1 MDEMRD
7 AFREL
12 DKIYESYQPVI
23 ITNRKERNDA
33 SRAFWAARKGSHPY
47 IDWENFHKAFD
58 WDIKNRT
65 NDAGEKLI
73 DIFADDGT
81 IKPGIDYQYI
91 KGFENPALDTDFTIM
106 AVSAVNSKRA
116 ANYDTKADALAKA
129 EADKIAAE
137 KAEKERLE
145 QKEKLRQ
152 ENEAKANAK
161 CEKIQKLFPAGLAEF
176 YKNIKPESIKKFK
189 DMFNTVP
196 ALNMFSFTCKVE
208 EYKYPREITYGVEQ
222 DLILSVAGKKI
233 KLPHLNLETET
244 VLTAND
250 QEVIKLIAEQLMK
263 ALDEMLN
270 IYYPKVMSRTLENI
284 VIENG
289 HGDLLNN
296 FDNIYYLVPD
306 FNGKEVLY
314 GITKKLGKCTYFE
327 PKRPFDPELKM
338 FNLDDG
344 PDFAKG
350 ELVGASYKRD
360 LSNKF
365 YLDTYE
371 FICYN
376 SSIPKDVLQRIG
388 VAFKELRGGG
398 DGLTIKFKEPT
409 DVALACGLDKAEAH
423 SYNEELFFD

>member
-81 IKPGIDYQYI
+81 IKPGFDYQYI
-91 KGFENPALDTDFTIM
+91 KSFENPDLDTDFTIM
-106 AVSAVNSKRA
+106 AVSTVNSKRA
-116 ANYDTKADALAKA
+116 ANYDNKADALAKA

-152 ENEAKANAK
+152 ENEAKAHAK

-176 YKNIKPESIKKFK
+176 YKVIKPESIKKFK

-208 EYKYPREITYGVEQ
+208 EHKYFGEPAYVVDQ
-222 DLILSVAGKKI
+222 DLILGVAGKKI

-250 QEVIKLIAEQLMK
+250 QEVVKLIAEQLTR
-263 ALDEMLN
+263 ALDVMLN
-270 IYYPKVMSRTLENI
+270 TYYPKVMSKTLENI
-284 VIENG
+284 IKENG
-289 HGDLLNN
+289 HGDLLNK
-296 FDNIYYLVPD
+296 FMYIYYLVPE
-306 FNGKEVLY
+306 FGSKPVLY
-314 GITKKLGKCTYFE
+314 GITKITDKCAYFE
-327 PKRPFDPELKM
+327 PERPFEPKLKM
-338 FNLDDG
+338 FNLDDA

-350 ELVGASYKRD
+350 ELVGASSKWD
-360 LSNKF
+360 HSNKF
-365 YLDTYE
+365 YIETSE

-376 SSIPKDVLQRIG
+376 SSIPKDILQRIG
-388 VAFKELRGGG
+388 VSFKELLGGG
-398 DGLTIKFKEPT
+398 DGLTIKFKNPT
-409 DVALACGLDKAEAH
+409 DTALACGLDKAESH
-423 SYNEELFFD
+423 SYSEELFFD